1 VKVAPSIIAARFT
14 DLQREIT
21 EVEKAGADLIHLDV
35 MDGVFVPNITFGPM
49 IVEAID
55 EVSTIELDAHLMITK
70 PENYLRQFINAGL
83 DWVSFH
89 HEATAKPDEC
99 IKYIQT
105 QKVRAGLAINPPT
118 PFDQIKPFVER
129 LDYLLIMTVNPGF
142 YGQKFIDDVLRKIE
156 EARDW
161 ITRRR
166 LHCLIE
172 VDGGINS
179 KNAALVSQAGADIVV
194 AGAGI
199 FKTDNYKKAIEE
211 LRCSKV

>member
-14 DLQREIT
+14 DFQREIT

-70 PENYLRQFINAGL
+70 PENYLRQFIDAGL

-89 HEATAKPDEC
+89 REATGKPDEC
-99 IKYIQT
+99 IKYIQA
-105 QKVRAGLAINPPT
+105 QKVKAGLAINPPT
-118 PFDQIKPFVER
+118 QFDEIKPFVER

-161 ITRRR
+161 ITQRR
-166 LHCLIE
+166 LRCLIE